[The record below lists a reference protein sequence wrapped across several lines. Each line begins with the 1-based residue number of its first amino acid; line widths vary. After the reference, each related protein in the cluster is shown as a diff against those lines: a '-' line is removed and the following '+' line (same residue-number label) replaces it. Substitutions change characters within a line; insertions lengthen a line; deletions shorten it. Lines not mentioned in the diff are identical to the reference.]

1 MLATWCEVHQ
11 SSPTHLLLRPLSLE
25 FFIGKM
31 ETYFLFIVSLCI
43 SALLLPILTS
53 KPKKKLPPGPIAF
66 PIISKYLWHRKSFP
80 DWSLSS
86 ENYMP
91 SMAPSSP
98 FLLATASPSSSN
110 QHDINSA
117 PYGRTWRLLRR
128 NLTSEILH
136 PSRLKSYAR
145 ARKWVLGI
153 LITRLQQSSN
163 TGDGIVRRVLAG
175 LLRFRKLT
183 LWPALGKILFRKQW
197 EEFLQLLNNQE
208 NVLISLIRARQQL
221 KQEMQSKQNEADSGS
236 EKESGGCVT
245 AYIDT
250 LLDLELPEEKRTL
263 NDGELVSLCSEFLN
277 AGTHTT
283 SPTLQWIM
291 ANLVKYPH
299 IQTKLYKEISSVM
312 GEREDEVTEEDLQK
326 MLYLKA
332 VILEGLRRHPPG
344 HFGVPHAVT
353 EDAGGSARPGNGLG
367 NFHLEYFV
375 DNLIWHF
382 EWTAVDG
389 DDVDLFE
396 SPLSALIPVAMKNPL
411 KAHISPRVK
420 QGEDTH

>member
-11 SSPTHLLLRPLSLE
+11 SSPTHLLLGPLSLQ

-136 PSRLKSYAR
+136 PSLLKSYAQ
-145 ARKWVLGI
+145 I
-153 LITRLQQSSN
+153 EISEQ
-163 TGDGIVRRVLAG
+163 RVLAG
-175 LLRFRKLT
+175 FLRFRKLT

-197 EEFLQLLNNQE
+197 EEFLQLRKNQE

-299 IQTKLYKEISSVM
+299 IQTKLYKEISS
-312 GEREDEVTEEDLQK
+312 EDLQK

-353 EDAGGSARPGNGLG
+353 ED
-367 NFHLEYFV
+367 YFV
-375 DNLIWHF
+375 ANLIWHF
-382 EWTAVDG
+382 AWTA
-389 DDVDLFE
+389 
-396 SPLSALIPVAMKNPL
+396 SPLSALIPVVMKNPL

>member
-1 MLATWCEVHQ
+1 M
-11 SSPTHLLLRPLSLE
+11 
-25 FFIGKM
+25 
-31 ETYFLFIVSLCI
+31 
-43 SALLLPILTS
+43 
-53 KPKKKLPPGPIAF
+53 
-66 PIISKYLWHRKSFP
+66 
-80 DWSLSS
+80 
-86 ENYMP
+86 
-91 SMAPSSP
+91 
-98 FLLATASPSSSN
+98 
-110 QHDINSA
+110 
-117 PYGRTWRLLRR
+117 
-128 NLTSEILH
+128 
-136 PSRLKSYAR
+136 
-145 ARKWVLGI
+145 
-153 LITRLQQSSN
+153 
-163 TGDGIVRRVLAG
+163 LAG

-312 GEREDEVTEEDLQK
+312 GEREDDVTEEDLQK

-353 EDAGGSARPGNGLG
+353 EDVTLGGYDIPKTPQ
-367 NFHLEYFV
+367 YFS
-375 DNLIWHF
+375 WQ
-382 EWTAVDG
+382 
-389 DDVDLFE
+389 
-396 SPLSALIPVAMKNPL
+396 
-411 KAHISPRVK
+411 RR
-420 QGEDTH
+420 